1 MEQVT
6 VKQYRLTATGLEL
19 VGKKEPLKIGTKI
32 FANLSNTYDV
42 CAVISE
48 PDQFGNQKIVCM
60 DEDLEY
66 RKTSLFYKLHYKHTE
81 PISKKFGIGYYW
93 DDQDFKIFSSLE
105 IKKAVE
111 IANNFE
117 NVLNER
123 ATEKEIKRL
132 ELIEQ
137 LKKYYSFLEL
147 NPNQYDERV
156 SKKNLVTLLKRTFPN
171 TKFSVRKEY
180 YDCYGISWTNGAAEE
195 EVDQIITLFST
206 HEIDRSGD
214 FYDYKPSEFN
224 RLFGGFKFL
233 SGNRS
238 FSEDIETFKSQFN
251 GWDDDSKEWKR
262 RKLREFLNKT
272 NIPDN
277 YKTFNFDFENGFSFE
292 F

>member
-1 MEQVT
+1 MEKVT
-6 VKQYRLTATGLEL
+6 VTQYRLTANGLEL

-32 FANLSNTYDV
+32 HANLSNTYDI

-48 PDQFGNQKIVCM
+48 PDEYGNQKIVCM
-60 DEDLEY
+60 DENLEY

-93 DDQDFKIFSSLE
+93 DDQDFKVFSSEE

-111 IANNFE
+111 VANNFE

-123 ATEKEIKRL
+123 ANEKEIKRL
-132 ELIEQ
+132 QLIEQ
-137 LKKYYSFLEL
+137 LKKDYSFLEL
-147 NPNQYDERV
+147 NEGRDDKTT
-156 SKKNLVTLLKRTFPN
+156 KKNIITMLKKNCPD

-180 YDCYGISWTNGAAEE
+180 YDCYGISWTNGAADE
-195 EVDQIITLFST
+195 EVDKIIELFSN
-206 HEIDRSGD
+206 HSFDQSGD
-214 FYDYKPSEFN
+214 FYDYDPSEFN
-224 RLFGGFKFL
+224 RLFGGIKFL
-233 SGNRS
+233 RGYRTLT
-238 FSEDIETFKSQFN
+238 EDIETFKSQFN

-272 NIPDN
+272 TIPN
-277 YKTFNFDFENGFSFE
+277 GYKSFNFDFENGFSFE